1 MYSNNILNEISNI
14 RGRKKANSKYAYK
27 ICRYY
32 LISSSL
38 FDMAKTIKKMSIVS
52 KSGDLK

>member
-52 KSGDLK
+52 KSGDLI